1 MAIAKRKRRKKPRLR
16 VLVLM
21 HEDLVPPDTL
31 TGHTAKEISEWRTE
45 FDVVRGIESLGH
57 EVIALGVR
65 SDLSPVGETIARF
78 RPHITFNLLEE
89 FHGVPSYDQ
98 HVVSYLELMRKRYT
112 GCNPRGLMLARDKAL
127 SKQVLGYHKIPIPRF
142 AVFPMGL
149 KATKPKRL
157 EYPLLVKS
165 LTAEGSEGIS
175 QASVVSNDEKLV
187 ERVEFIHR
195 RLGTDAIAEQF
206 IEGREIYVGVM
217 GNLRLETLPL
227 WEMKLKSLPDDA
239 WNIASEKVKWDE
251 AHQKRVGYAQGPA
264 EGFTPEQV
272 ASIQRLSKRIYRRLG
287 LSGYARLDFRV
298 TAAGEAFLLE
308 ANPNPQISHDGEFA
322 QSALHA
328 GMKYPALLHRILKL
342 GLAYRAAWVDSE
354 GEE

>member
-1 MAIAKRKRRKKPRLR
+1 
-16 VLVLM
+16 M

-31 TGHTAKEISEWRTE
+31 TGHTPKEINAWRTE
-45 FDVVRGIESLGH
+45 FDVVKGLESLGH
-57 EVIALGVR
+57 EAVAVGVR
-65 SDLSPVGETIARF
+65 SDLAPIGEAIEKHA
-78 RPHITFNLLEE
+78 PHITFNLLEE

-98 HVVSYLELMRKRYT
+98 HVVSYLELLRKRYT

-127 SKQVLGYHKIPIPRF
+127 SKQVLSYHKIPVPRF
-142 AVFPMGL
+142 AVFPMGQ
-149 KATKPKRL
+149 KPSKPRRL
-157 EYPLLVKS
+157 EFPVLVKS

-175 QASVVSNDEKLV
+175 QASVVTSEEKLV
-187 ERVEFIHR
+187 ERVEFVHR
-195 RLGTDAIAEQF
+195 RIGTDAIAEQF

-217 GNLRLETLPL
+217 GNARLETLPL

-264 EGFTPEQV
+264 EGFAPETT
-272 ASIQRLSKRIYRRLG
+272 ARIQKLAKRIYRRLG

-298 TAAGEAFLLE
+298 TPEGEPFLLE
-308 ANPNPQISHDGEFA
+308 ANPNPQISHDSEFA

-328 GMKYPALLHRILKL
+328 GIKYPALLSRILKL
-342 GLAYRAAWVDSE
+342 GLAYRAAWVDTESE
-354 GEE
+354 E